1 MHKLIFFILLLA
13 SFAAS
18 AIEWNFDVYL
28 DKTKIGTHTFTLSE
42 NGKMLSRAQFKVKI
56 LFVEAYSYDHISKEE
71 WNSDCL
77 RRIDANTIENKVVT
91 KVSGSQEASLF
102 NISNG
107 EETQSLAGCVMTFAY
122 WNPKTL
128 KQSKLLNPQNAEYL
142 PTNITE
148 VGDESIDVK
157 GNKIEAKHYKLLA
170 FADGKSPFEMRENTA
185 KIKLDIDLWYDQN
198 NNWVALQSTTPEGYK
213 ILYKLK

>member
-1 MHKLIFFILLLA
+1 MHKLIFFILLST
-13 SFAAS
+13 SFAAN
-18 AIEWNFDVYL
+18 AMEWNFDVYL
-28 DKTKIGTHTFTLSE
+28 DKTKIGTHIFTLSE
-42 NGKMLSRAQFKVKI
+42 DGKMLSRAQFKVKI
-56 LFVEAYSYDHISKEE
+56 LFLEAYSYDHISKEE
-71 WNSDCL
+71 WNNDCL

-107 EETQSLAGCVMTFAY
+107 EETQSLPGCVMTFAY

-148 VGDESIDVK
+148 VGDELIEVK
-157 GNKIEAKHYKLLA
+157 GNKIEAKRYKLLA
-170 FADGKSPFEMRENTA
+170 LADGKSPLEMRENGA

>member
-1 MHKLIFFILLLA
+1 MLIFFILLLT
-13 SFAAS
+13 SFATS
-18 AIEWNFDVYL
+18 AMEWNFDVYL
-28 DKTKIGTHTFTLSE
+28 DKTKIGTHTFTLSAD
-42 NGKMLSRAQFKVKI
+42 GKMISRAQFNVKI
-56 LFVEAYSYDHISKEE
+56 LFFDAYRYDHISKEE
-71 WNSDCL
+71 WDSDCL
-77 RRIDANTIENKVVT
+77 RRIDANTIENNEIT

-102 NISNG
+102 NVTNG
-107 EETQSLAGCVMTFAY
+107 AETQSIAGCVMTFAY

-142 PTNITE
+142 YTNITE
-148 VGDESIDVK
+148 VGDEAIEVK

-170 FADGKSPFEMRENTA
+170 LADGKSPFEMRDNGS

-198 NNWVALQSTTPEGYK
+198 NNWVALQSKTPEGYK

>member
-1 MHKLIFFILLLA
+1 MHKLIFFILLLT
-13 SFAAS
+13 SFTAS
-18 AIEWNFDVYL
+18 ATEWNFDVYL
-28 DKTKIGTHTFTLSE
+28 DKTKIGTHTFSLSAD
-42 NGKMLSRAQFKVKI
+42 GKMISRAQFNVKI
-56 LFVEAYSYDHISKEE
+56 LFFEAYSYDHTSKEE
-71 WNSDCL
+71 WSSDCL

-91 KVSGSQEASLF
+91 KVSGNQEASLF

-107 EETQSLAGCVMTFAY
+107 EVTQSLAGCVMTFAY

-142 PTNITE
+142 PTKITE
-148 VGDESIDVK
+148 VGDETIDVK
-157 GNKIEAKHYKLLA
+157 GNKIVAKRFKLLA
-170 FADGKSPFEMRENTA
+170 LADGKSPLEMRENVA